1 MSGSL
6 PPDSNVQNA
15 SNAPEARAAAVHAL
29 TTHPWRLL
37 ALLMAMTSIAPLALN
52 ILVPAVPGLALR
64 LNTDAASVQ
73 LTVSLFLF
81 AMAVSQLT
89 MGTLSDRY
97 GRRPV
102 VLGGLAV
109 AVLASI
115 AALMAEGIGALI
127 AARMAQALGA
137 STGVVIGR
145 AIIRDLFGRD
155 RAASMMGLVTTVM
168 VVAPMVA
175 PMIGGLLD
183 TAFGWQAIFAFVAVI
198 ALAVLIWAA
207 ILLPETNAP
216 QVDAAPGQYRT
227 DIGALLRNAPFWG
240 YVGGAAFG
248 SASFFSFLGG
258 GPHVVVTMMGRSS
271 AEYGFWFA
279 FTAFGFMAGNFLT
292 SRLTQRHGVDTMI
305 KVGIAFELFGAAIAT
320 VAAELYFAA
329 GPWIVFLPQMIV
341 GFGNGVLLPNCIAGA
356 VSVRPHAAGAASGI
370 TGFTQMTFGALAA
383 QFTGWI
389 IAGAKTPLP
398 MTLTILALT
407 VATAVSFMVLTRR
420 RQID

>member
-1 MSGSL
+1 VPGPL
-6 PPDSNVQNA
+6 PADSNAQNA
-15 SNAPEARAAAVHAL
+15 SNAPETRVATHSL
-29 TTHPWRLL
+29 TTYPWGLL
-37 ALLMAMTSIAPLALN
+37 ALLMAMTSIGPLALN
-52 ILVPAVPGLALR
+52 ILVPAVPGLAVR

-73 LTVSLFLF
+73 LTISLFLF

-89 MGTLSDRY
+89 LGPLSDRY

-102 VLGGLAV
+102 VLGGLSV
-109 AVLASI
+109 AVLASLGAI
-115 AALMAEGIGALI
+115 MAEGIGSLI
-127 AARMAQALGA
+127 IVRMAQALGA
-137 STGVVIGR
+137 STGVVVGR

-168 VVAPMVA
+168 VVAPMVS

-183 TAFGWQAIFAFVAVI
+183 TAFGWQAIFGFVA
-198 ALAVLIWAA
+198 AAAFLVLIWAA
-207 ILLPETNAP
+207 ITLPETNAP
-216 QVDAAPGQYRT
+216 QVNAVPGQYRT
-227 DIGALLRNAPFWG
+227 DLAALLRNAPFWG

-258 GPHVVVTMMGRSS
+258 GPHVVVSMMGRSS

-305 KVGIAFELFGAAIAT
+305 KVGIGFELVGAA
-320 VAAELYFAA
+320 VALVVAEMFFTA
-329 GPWIVFLPQMIV
+329 GPWIIFVPQMVV

-370 TGFTQMTFGALAA
+370 TGFVQMTLGALAA
-383 QFTGWI
+383 QFTGWV
-389 IAGAKTPLP
+389 IAGAMLPLP
-398 MTLTILALT
+398 MTLTILVLT
-407 VATAVSFMVLTRR
+407 GATAVSFVVLTRKR
-420 RQID
+420 

>member
-1 MSGSL
+1 VSGPL
-6 PPDSNVQNA
+6 PPDSNGHAV
-15 SNAPEARAAAVHAL
+15 SNAPEARAAAAHPL
-29 TTHPWRLL
+29 TAHPLTAHPWRLL

-52 ILVPAVPGLALR
+52 ILVPAIPGLALR
-64 LNTDAASVQ
+64 LNTDAAAVQ

-81 AMAVSQLT
+81 AMAISQLT

-102 VLGGLAV
+102 VLGGLSL
-109 AVLASI
+109 AVLASLGAI
-115 AALMAEGIGALI
+115 MAEGIGALI
-127 AARMAQALGA
+127 VARMAQALGA
-137 STGVVIGR
+137 SAGVVIGR

-183 TAFGWQAIFAFVAVI
+183 TAFGWQAIFAFVAVA
-198 ALAVLIWAA
+198 ALAVLIW
-207 ILLPETNAP
+207 ETNAP
-216 QVDAAPGQYRT
+216 QTGAAPGQYRA
-227 DIGALLRNAPFWG
+227 DVAALLRNAPFWG

-279 FTAFGFMAGNFLT
+279 FTAFGFMGGNFLT

-305 KVGIAFELFGAAIAT
+305 KVGIGFELIGAIVAL
-320 VAAELYFAA
+320 VAAELYFTA
-329 GPWIVFLPQMIV
+329 GPWIVFVPQMVV

-370 TGFTQMTFGALAA
+370 TGFTQMTLGALAA

-389 IAGAKTPLP
+389 IAGAATPLP
-398 MTLTILALT
+398 MTLTILGCT
-407 VATAVSFMVLTRR
+407 VAAAVSFVGLTRKR
-420 RQID
+420 RVD